1 MGGFVDNPTR
11 PMQGDAVWPS
21 EVFDD
26 GCTQCPRLAGFLADS
41 LIKFPRHYCKPV
53 PPFGAQQAQFLI
65 VGLAPGLHGANRT
78 GRPFTGDYC
87 GPLLYGTL
95 NRHGFAVRPDSE
107 HVGDGQQLINARV
120 SNAVKC
126 VPPENKPLP
135 AEIRTCN
142 GFIKAELTQLKPKVV
157 LALGLVAHQAV
168 VMATGGRQ
176 SAYKFGHA
184 AQFDMDMT
192 DAMGQPHRFTLLDSY
207 HVSRY
212 NTQTRRLTE
221 AMFDEV
227 VATVARMLAT

>member
-1 MGGFVDNPTR
+1 MGGFVDNPVR
-11 PMQGDAVWPS
+11 PLQGDALWPS
-21 EVFDD
+21 SVFDD

-41 LIKFPRHYCKPV
+41 LLKFPRHYCKPV
-53 PPFGAQQAQFLI
+53 PPFGAEKAEFLI

-95 NRHGFAVRPDSE
+95 HKHGFAAKAESE
-107 HVGDGQQLINARV
+107 AVHDGQALLNARV

-142 GFIKAELTQLKPKVV
+142 QFLKRELEELKPKAV

-168 VMATGGRQ
+168 LMAVGAKQ
-176 SAYKFGHA
+176 SGFKFAHA
-184 AQFDMDMT
+184 ARHGLSTPD
-192 DAMGQPHRFTLLDSY
+192 GQPFTLFDSY

-221 AMFDEV
+221 AMFDDV
-227 VATVARMLAT
+227 VQSVSVFLKSS